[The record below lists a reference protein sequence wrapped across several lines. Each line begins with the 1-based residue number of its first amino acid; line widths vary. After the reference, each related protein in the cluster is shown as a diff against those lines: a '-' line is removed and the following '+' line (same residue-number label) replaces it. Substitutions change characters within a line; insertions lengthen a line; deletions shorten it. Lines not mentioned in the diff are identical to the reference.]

1 MSDIKDK
8 IEEKL
13 NEKYGD
19 GDDYDSLFDD
29 IASNYINGNLSDVKK
44 KLRKV
49 SGGDLYDLVKFIEDN
64 GYGDHEKALGILKF
78 T

>member
-1 MSDIKDK
+1 MSNIKDR

-44 KLRKV
+44 KLKKLK
-49 SGGDLYDLVKFIEDN
+49 GIDLY
-64 GYGDHEKALGILKF
+64 
-78 T
+78 